1 MRVDAHPAMLA
12 HMHFKML
19 LICKTSIANL
29 ALDGEPLLSNPLE
42 YLVSRRSKHDW
53 IRGHGRTHAAET
65 RDSNNYYLRWA
76 FVCSASGVPLRDGTL
91 TISAPDLQ
99 SYKSYRK

>member
-53 IRGHGRTHAAET
+53 IRGHGAAARTQQRLATATTITSGGPLSVVQVAALAE
-65 RDSNNYYLRWA
+65 SPGL
-76 FVCSASGVPLRDGTL
+76 
-91 TISAPDLQ
+91 
-99 SYKSYRK
+99 